1 MSPLASQLLL
11 ILSDGALHKGQNL
24 ANCLNVTR
32 QGVWKAIQEL
42 KELTGLSIGTVGK
55 SGYQLETPFIP
66 LNDQLIRASVAQD
79 LQEYFTSC
87 KILQITDSTNDDAKD
102 LSNDG
107 VGAVFAEMQTK
118 GRGRSGKHWHA
129 PFGSSLITSFKLP
142 FRHQTMANLTALSP
156 SIGILIA
163 DVLAGYDIPAKVKW
177 PNDIWVDQQKIAGIL
192 IEVTAE
198 IEGIINIVIG
208 IGINTARCD
217 RSIVEQKYTDCE
229 SLITYGQSEAKPFD
243 RNILAVQILN
253 KLIPLYLRIEASGV
267 PDIMHIWPYY
277 SALIDQRVR
286 LFSSHF
292 EKHGI
297 ERGINEQG
305 ALLIELDSL
314 QDDSDAGE
322 IKPFFA
328 GELSLRP
335 LNDFKPIVQDEP
347 TFTDIESHVI
357 GCNNTTVTSKI
368 LLLDFG
374 NTSLKWAFLKDGNIL
389 RPKFGVNN
397 ESIPDFIT
405 KLDNIAFDNV
415 SSILITSVINPVH
428 LDNHLFNIKQILSC
442 PQFLAKSLQHL
453 SGLTNGYMQTNRLG
467 VDRWLGMLG
476 AWVQHSELS
485 PILVIDIGTAL
496 TMDLVNEVGVHL
508 GGVIQPGMRLMRE
521 SLFKNTAA
529 VMVDDIT
536 LLDTLGTNTKTGVGG
551 GLYHAIVGACSS
563 VIMDAKLKFPKL
575 TVYVSGGNG
584 LWLRNEITKRVHN
597 TPIVFSKNLVFKGL
611 IEQAKSSGFM

>member
-24 ANCLNVTR
+24 ADHLGVTR
-32 QGVWKAIQEL
+32 QGVWKAIKEL
-42 KELTGLSIGTVGK
+42 KDDTGLSIGTIGK

-66 LNDQLIRASVAQD
+66 LNDQVIRTTLAQD

-87 KILQITDSTNDDAKD
+87 RVLQITESTNDDAKD

-107 VGAVFAEMQTK
+107 VGAVFAEMQTN
-118 GRGRSGKHWHA
+118 GRGRSGKRWHA

-142 FRHQTMANLTALSP
+142 FKNQTMANLTALSP

-163 DVLAGYDIPAKVKW
+163 DVLAGYDIAAKVKW
-177 PNDIWVDQQKIAGIL
+177 PNDIWVDQHKIAGIL

-217 RSIVEQKYTDCE
+217 RSAVEQKHTDCE
-229 SLITYGQSEAKPFD
+229 SLITYSQYDAKPFD

-253 KLIPLYLRIEASGV
+253 KLIPLYRRIEASGV
-267 PDIMHIWPYY
+267 PEIAHIWPYY

-292 EKHGI
+292 EKYGI

-305 ALLIELDSL
+305 ALLIELESSN
-314 QDDSDAGE
+314 DDSVVGE

-335 LNDFKPIVQDEP
+335 VDEPKPIIHDAASLV
-347 TFTDIESHVI
+347 DIHSHAI
-357 GCNNTTVTSKI
+357 EDSAEITSKI

-397 ESIPDFIT
+397 ESIPDFIKT
-405 KLDNIAFDNV
+405 LDNFAFENV

-442 PQFLAKSLQHL
+442 PQFIAKSLSHL

-476 AWVQHSELS
+476 AWIQHSDVS

-496 TMDLVNEVGVHL
+496 TMDLIDEKGGHL

-551 GLYHAIVGACSS
+551 GLYHAIVGACVS

-611 IEQAKSSGFM
+611 IEQAESSGFI